1 VGPEDRG
8 ASNSGA
14 TSGSKR
20 QLVIIPAYQEAD
32 TVRSVVWAAR
42 KALPDCDIV
51 VVDDGSTDA
60 TAREARA
67 AGAKVLRHPENLGYG
82 VALQTGYKFAVRNGY
97 GVVVQMDAD
106 GQHDAGSLPA
116 LAAPVRSG
124 EAHVALGSRFIGPS
138 RYRPPLGRL
147 AGVRLFSLIVRIATG
162 WRVTDP
168 TSGFQ
173 AMTGAVA
180 RFLSGD
186 LFPSDYAD
194 ADVLILLKRAGFRL
208 VEVPVV
214 MHPSSQGRSMHRGLS
229 PFYYVFRML
238 LAIFVGMLRK
248 APLREGVAP

>member
-1 VGPEDRG
+1 MSGPDCSEKPAARTDRTLVVVP
-8 ASNSGA
+8 ALDEQESIDAVVSGA
-14 TSGSKR
+14 R
-20 QLVIIPAYQEAD
+20 A
-32 TVRSVVWAAR
+32 
-42 KALPDCDIV
+42 ALPDCDIV

-67 AGAKVLRHPENLGYG
+67 AGAKVFRHPENLGYG
-82 VALQTGYKFAVRNGY
+82 AALQTGYKYAVRRGY
-97 GVVVQMDAD
+97 KVVAQMDAD
-106 GQHDAGSLPA
+106 GQHDPSSLPA
-116 LAAPVRSG
+116 LIAPVRNG
-124 EAHVALGSRFIGPS
+124 EADVALGSRFIGAS
-138 RYRPPLGRL
+138 CYRPPLGRL
-147 AGVRLFSLIVRIATG
+147 AGVRLFSWIIAAAIR

-173 AMTGAVA
+173 AMNGAAA

-214 MHPSSQGRSMHRGLS
+214 MHPSFHGRSMHRGLR

-248 APLREGVAP
+248 APLREGVSS